1 MMRSIVAL
9 MGGTLLLAGSASA
22 GPIQD
27 RMLRQDARID
37 QGAASGALTPG
48 ETQRLDSEQ
57 NVIARTRDRAL
68 ADGRIGPREAR
79 QINWEQDRASRNIY
93 RLKHNER
100 TW

>member
-1 MMRSIVAL
+1 MKSSIVMLASA
-9 MGGTLLLAGSASA
+9 TLLIAGAA
-22 GPIQD
+22 YGGRIQD

-48 ETQRLDSEQ
+48 ETQRLDAEQ

-79 QINWEQDRASRNIY
+79 LITGEQNRASRNIY
-93 RLKHNER
+93 RLTHNDR